1 MMGELDRRSFLGG
14 CACVAAMLG
23 VGGLASA
30 VGRIDDGMLR
40 PPGGQ
45 DEARLASACVRC
57 DRCRSVC
64 PRGVIGV
71 ASIESGLVNAR
82 TPVID
87 FHKGYCDFCDKCA
100 QVCPT
105 GAIRAFDEAEEKI
118 GVAIVQRDR
127 CLAYFNGCVVCAGA
141 CEYGAVAVDGDGHP
155 VVDAARCNG
164 CGRCVDVCPAL
175 VYRSFSGG
183 ARRGIE
189 VVAEKEYE
197 RLGKTFVDDGSEMS
211 QR

>member
-1 MMGELDRRSFLGG
+1 MEELDRRSFLGG
-14 CACVAAMLG
+14 CACVAATLG
-23 VGGLASA
+23 VGGFACIA
-30 VGRIDDGMLR
+30 GRADEGLLR

-45 DEARLASACVRC
+45 DESRLVSACVRC

-64 PRGVIGV
+64 PRNVIGV
-71 ASIESGLVNAR
+71 APIENGFVNAR

-87 FHKGYCDFCDKCA
+87 FHKGYCDFCGKCA
-100 QVCPT
+100 EVCST
-105 GAIRAFDEAEEKI
+105 GAIRAFDEASEKI
-118 GVAIVQRDR
+118 GIAIVQRDR
-127 CLAYFNGCVVCAGA
+127 CLAYFNGCVICADV
-141 CEYGAVAVDGDGHP
+141 CEYGAITVDGDGHP
-155 VVDAARCNG
+155 VVDAALCNG

-183 ARRGIE
+183 VRRGIE

-197 RLGKTFVDDGSEMS
+197 RLGKTVVDDESEMS

>member
-1 MMGELDRRSFLGG
+1 MEELDRRSFLGG
-14 CACVAAMLG
+14 CACVAATLG
-23 VGGLASA
+23 VGGFACIA
-30 VGRIDDGMLR
+30 GRADEGLLR

-45 DEARLASACVRC
+45 DESRLVSACVRC

-64 PRGVIGV
+64 PRNVIGV
-71 ASIESGLVNAR
+71 APIESGFVNAR

-87 FHKGYCDFCDKCA
+87 FHKGYCDFCGKCA
-100 QVCPT
+100 EVCST
-105 GAIRAFDEAEEKI
+105 GAIRAFDEASEKI
-118 GVAIVQRDR
+118 GIAIVQRDR
-127 CLAYFNGCVVCAGA
+127 CLAYFNGCVICADV
-141 CEYGAVAVDGDGHP
+141 CEYGAITVDGDGHP
-155 VVDAARCNG
+155 VVDAALCNG

-183 ARRGIE
+183 VRRGIE

-197 RLGKTFVDDGSEMS
+197 RLGKTVVDDESEMS